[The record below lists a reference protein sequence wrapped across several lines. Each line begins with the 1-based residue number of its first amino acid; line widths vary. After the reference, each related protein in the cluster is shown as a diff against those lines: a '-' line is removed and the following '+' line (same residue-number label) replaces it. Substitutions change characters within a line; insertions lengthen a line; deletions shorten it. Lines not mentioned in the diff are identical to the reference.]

1 MSRELKI
8 ATVAFLTLPVSLLW
22 KLHPH
27 AYLPFDQVPW
37 FELFPYSETK
47 ITWPTYVSM
56 ICNNAIKL
64 MWIYV
69 IWELLPG
76 FRWSLNTWFVIQ
88 ALQFVEFF
96 FTYNETQIFVKFMG
110 HNVEIGLHL
119 AKLIIPWLVFIFE
132 ATWKK

>member
-37 FELFPYSETK
+37 FELFPLSETK

-56 ICNNAIKL
+56 ICNNAVKL

-76 FRWSLNTWFVIQ
+76 FRWSINTWFVIQ

-96 FTYNETQIFVKFMG
+96 FTYNETQIFVQFLW
-110 HNVEIGLHL
+110 HDVEIGLHL